1 VAVPQ
6 HGRLGADA
14 DHPDPGIVRQ
24 FQTLVENIPGLVAY
38 MDLVRPD
45 DPASSTPVYISPQ
58 IEDLLGYPREAW
70 LTDDELWLD
79 VVHPDD
85 AERMIAA
92 DARARAELSTLF
104 AEYRMVARDG
114 STVWVSEK
122 AAVVRDEL
130 TGTLYWQ
137 GVMVDI
143 TERKRAEEALLHRTL
158 HDPLTELPN
167 RELFLERLRAAR
179 SRRLAGAGM
188 AVIFMDVDCFKDVN
202 DTFGHHAGDELLIA
216 FARRL
221 TEAVR
226 PADVVARF
234 AGDEFLVLA
243 DEVSSEAGAAQLA
256 ARLIDRLRR
265 PFTVAGTTLAVTASL
280 GVAYSGDQGD
290 APEEILRRADAA
302 MYLAKQHGRNRVE
315 LARA

>member
-1 VAVPQ
+1 
-6 HGRLGADA
+6 
-14 DHPDPGIVRQ
+14 VRQ
-24 FQTLVENIPGLVAY
+24 FRILVENIPGLVAY

-45 DPASSTPVYISPQ
+45 DPSSSTPVYISPQ
-58 IEDLLGYPREAW
+58 IEEMLGYPREAW

-79 VVHPDD
+79 VVHPED
-85 AERMIAA
+85 AEWMIAA
-92 DARARAELSTLF
+92 DAEARASLSTLF

-122 AAVVRDEL
+122 AAVVRDEE

-143 TERKRAEEALLHRTL
+143 TERKRAEEALAASERQYRGLSADLLHRTL

-167 RELFLERLRAAR
+167 RQLFLERLHAAR
-179 SRRLAGAGM
+179 ARRVADTGL
-188 AVIFMDVDCFKDVN
+188 AVIFMDVDRFKDVN
-202 DTFGHHAGDELLIA
+202 DSLGHHAGDELLMA

-221 TEAVR
+221 SEAMR

-243 DEVSSEAGAAQLA
+243 EVDSSAAAAQLA
-256 ARLIDRLRR
+256 ERLIDRLQR
-265 PFTVAGTTLAVTASL
+265 PFTVAGKARSVTASL
-280 GVAYSGDQGD
+280 GVAYSADPAD
-290 APEEILRRADAA
+290 PPEEILRRADGA
-302 MYLAKQHGRNRVE
+302 MYLAKQRGRNRAEV
-315 LARA
+315 AGQR